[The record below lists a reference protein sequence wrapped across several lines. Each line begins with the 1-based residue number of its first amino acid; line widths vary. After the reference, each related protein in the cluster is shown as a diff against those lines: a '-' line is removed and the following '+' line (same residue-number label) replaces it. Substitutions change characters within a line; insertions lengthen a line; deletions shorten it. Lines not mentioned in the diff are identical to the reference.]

1 VLSLLVCSLHHSM
14 NFRVLVSW
22 WRYSK

>member
-1 VLSLLVCSLHHSM
+1 VLLEYKFIILNPYY

-22 WRYSK
+22 QRL